1 MWFHSWTDILR
12 ILVVGAAS
20 YTTLV
25 VVLRVTGKRT
35 LGQLNV
41 FDFVVTVAL
50 GSTLATIFLSS
61 DVSWSEGLAA
71 LAVLAGLQLLVAW
84 VSARWPR
91 ARRFFTSEPAL
102 LLEDGEIRWEALHRN
117 RLTESELRQAVRM
130 QGTGDLSRVRAVV
143 LETNGKLSV
152 ISSDKYGDGSA
163 LEQVRGHE
171 PHDDGG
177 NGDRRTGE
185 PG

>member
-1 MWFHSWTDILR
+1 MWFDAWSDILR
-12 ILVVGAAS
+12 ILLVGAAS

-25 VVLRVTGKRT
+25 AVLRVSGKRT

-50 GSTLATIFLSS
+50 GSTLATILLSS
-61 DVSWSEGLAA
+61 DVSWSEGVTALALLAA
-71 LAVLAGLQLLVAW
+71 LQLLVAW
-84 VSARWPR
+84 ISARWPR
-91 ARRFFTSEPAL
+91 ARGFFTSEPAL
-102 LLEDGEIRWEALHRN
+102 LLEDGEIRWDALRRN

-152 ISSDKYGDGSA
+152 ITSDKYGDGSA

-171 PHDDGG
+171 PPGPDGAG
-177 NGDRRTGE
+177 QQGGS
-185 PG
+185 G